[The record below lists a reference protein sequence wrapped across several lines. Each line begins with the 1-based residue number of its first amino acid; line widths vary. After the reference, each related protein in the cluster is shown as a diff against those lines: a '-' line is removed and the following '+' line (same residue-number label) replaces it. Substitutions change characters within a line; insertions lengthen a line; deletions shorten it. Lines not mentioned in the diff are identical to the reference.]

1 MKTVTPTELRANL
14 YRLLD
19 EVLESGLPLRILRG
33 GKYLQVK
40 PMEEVQKLDDLTPR
54 PEAIQGDPDDLAEI
68 HRDTELHLDLP

>member
-33 GKYLQVK
+33 GKYLQIE
-40 PMEEVQKLDDLTPR
+40 PMEEAQKLDNLTPR
-54 PEAIQGDPDDLAEI
+54 PETIQGDPDDLADI
-68 HRDTELHLDLP
+68 HWDEELHLDLP